1 VEALPRLV
9 NKHTGKIHTSFN
21 QSLAVTGR
29 LSSLNPN
36 LQNIPIREARGR
48 EIRNAFIPSSSE
60 YILLSADYSQ
70 IELRLMAHF
79 SKDENMIDAF
89 KNNQDIHTST
99 ASKVFKVKL
108 EDVTKEQRSK
118 AKTANFGIIYG
129 ISAFGLSQ
137 RMGIPRKEANELITE
152 YFNTFPGVRKYMTE
166 IILFAKQNGF
176 VETLMKRRRYLPEI
190 NSKNAT
196 VRGMAER
203 NAINSPIQGTAA
215 DIIKVAMINVH
226 EEFKNKNLKT
236 KMILQVHDELVFD
249 VYKPELAEVK
259 QIVKNKMENVLNLS
273 VPLIVEMGEGNT
285 WLEAH

>member
-1 VEALPRLV
+1 
-9 NKHTGKIHTSFN
+9 
-21 QSLAVTGR
+21 
-29 LSSLNPN
+29 
-36 LQNIPIREARGR
+36 
-48 EIRNAFIPSSSE
+48 
-60 YILLSADYSQ
+60 
-70 IELRLMAHF
+70 
-79 SKDENMIDAF
+79 
-89 KNNQDIHTST
+89 
-99 ASKVFKVKL
+99 
-108 EDVTKEQRSK
+108 
-118 AKTANFGIIYG
+118 
-129 ISAFGLSQ
+129 
-137 RMGIPRKEANELITE
+137 
-152 YFNTFPGVRKYMTE
+152 
-166 IILFAKQNGF
+166 
-176 VETLMKRRRYLPEI
+176 MKRRRYLPEI